1 MSVFR
6 SLLVMLLVCG
16 AATAAPPTQAEREI
30 EGLIA
35 GLASSDCQFERN
47 GTWYGAAEAEA
58 HLRSKYEWLRKRG
71 LADSAEQFIE
81 RGASE
86 SSISGENYRVRCPDK
101 PVTESGIWFRAL
113 LTRQRAQTDDA
124 PPR

>member
-1 MSVFR
+1 MPVFR

-16 AATAAPPTQAEREI
+16 AAMAAPPTQAEREI

-35 GLASSDCQFERN
+35 GLASSGCEFERN
-47 GTWYGAAEAEA
+47 GTWYAAAEAEA
-58 HLRSKYEWLRKRG
+58 HLRTKYEWLRKRG

-113 LTRQRAQTDDA
+113 LTRQRAQPDS

>member
-1 MSVFR
+1 MPVLR

-16 AATAAPPTQAEREI
+16 AAMAAPPAQAEREI

-113 LTRQRAQTDDA
+113 LTRQRAQPDA
-124 PPR
+124 EPPR

>member
-1 MSVFR
+1 MPVLR
-6 SLLVMLLVCG
+6 ILLVMLLVCG
-16 AATAAPPTQAEREI
+16 AAMAAPPAQAEREI

-35 GLASSDCQFERN
+35 GLASSGCEFERN

-86 SSISGENYRVRCPDK
+86 SSISGENYKVRCPDK

-113 LTRQRAQTDDA
+113 LTRQRAQPDDA